1 MRRIFRLLVSPFTI
15 PARHYFWGAL
25 MIVLFTS
32 WVVIDQVGN
41 RWNFAGGE
49 LHQDVMA
56 RWGAPIDQPAPS
68 ARFVESGAVFST
80 LEKLPFDSQELKL
93 KAKMNYRKRGL
104 VYFSGFEFAF
114 EGRYRLTNPRAKA
127 IDAVFVFPIQANQNR
142 ILLSD
147 LSFTIDGQLEAIPLH
162 SRRNKLVWTGRI
174 EPQKSVSFEIKLNG
188 QGLDRFRYLL
198 DPAMTARNVDVLI
211 DVEGGENYDY
221 PNAVIPA
228 HRIETEAGNLR
239 LSWHFDSLESG
250 VPIGL
255 LLPSETSFDAVIIT
269 MTLRAWAPFAVMF
282 VISVFLARI
291 NHRHI
296 TRHDTYFM
304 SAVYSFFF
312 ILLPYLAAYMNF
324 YIAYFLCVVVIG
336 FLLDVCIKRMTGIG
350 RLASIGLICALL
362 VIPTAAVIFEE
373 HTGLIYCIEIL
384 AGLAALSALMG
395 QPYFRELIEDLT
407 RKPDPNSGHNSD
419 QEIITNGEQ
428 HARG

>member
-1 MRRIFRLLVSPFTI
+1 MRRLFRVLASPFTI
-15 PARHYFWGAL
+15 PAQHYFWGGL

-41 RWNFAGGE
+41 RWNFAGGK

-104 VYFSGFEFAF
+104 VYFSGFEFGF

-147 LSFTIDGQLEAIPLH
+147 LNFTIDGQPEAIPLH
-162 SRRNKLVWTGRI
+162 SRRDKLVWTGRI

-198 DPAMTARNVDVLI
+198 DPAMAARNVDVVI
-211 DVEGGENYDY
+211 DVVGGENYDY

-228 HRIETEAGNLR
+228 HRIETDAGHLR

-255 LLPSETSFDAVIIT
+255 LLPSEASFDTVIIT
-269 MTLRAWAPFAVMF
+269 MTARAWAPFAVLF
-282 VISVFLARI
+282 VISVILARI
-291 NHRHI
+291 NHLHI
-296 TRHDTYFM
+296 TRHDAYFM
-304 SAVYSFFF
+304 SAIYSFFF

-324 YIAYFLCVVVIG
+324 YIAYFLSVVVIG
-336 FLLDVCIKRMTGIG
+336 FLLDVCIQRMTSAA
-350 RLASIGLICALL
+350 RWASTGLICALL
-362 VIPTAAVIFEE
+362 VVPTGAVIFEE

-384 AGLAALSALMG
+384 AGLAVLSVLMG
-395 QPYFRELIEDLT
+395 RPRFRQIIEDLT
-407 RKPDPNSGHNSD
+407 RKSTSD
-419 QEIITNGEQ
+419 SSQNIDREIIAKGEQ
-428 HARG
+428 HVG